1 MQKLKN
7 KELNRKTVTEYKES
21 QKNPFII
28 VLDNV
33 RSLNNI
39 GSFFRTGDAFLTEQ
53 IYLCGITATPPDNGI
68 RKTALDA
75 EKSVDWKYFEHTE
88 DAVKELLSK
97 KYEVIAVEQTHN
109 STMLQDFTPEFG
121 KKYAFVFGN
130 EVKGVRQSVI
140 DICNTCIE
148 IPQEGIK
155 HSVNVSVSGGIVL
168 WDFYQKLLNIRA

>member
-1 MQKLKN
+1 MRKLKN
-7 KELNRKTVTEYKES
+7 KELNRKTVSEYRNAR
-21 QKNPFII
+21 KNPFTI

-88 DAVKELLSK
+88 DAVKNLLSDG
-97 KYEVIAVEQTHN
+97 YEVMAVEQAQD
-109 STMLQDFTPEFG
+109 SIMLQNFMPKSE

-130 EVKGVRQSVI
+130 EVKGVKQSVI
-140 DICNTCIE
+140 DICSGCIE

-155 HSVNVSVSGGIVL
+155 HSVNISVSGGIVL